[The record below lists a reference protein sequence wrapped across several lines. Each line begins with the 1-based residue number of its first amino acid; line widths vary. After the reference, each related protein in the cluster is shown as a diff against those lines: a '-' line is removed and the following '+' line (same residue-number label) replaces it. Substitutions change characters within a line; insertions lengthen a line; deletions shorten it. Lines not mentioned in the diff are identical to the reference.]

1 MIFQYGEIIK
11 SSAAVIEKIKEMIEQ
26 NVLEQK
32 KQAQVAPVKE
42 EVIHK
47 QQ

>member
-1 MIFQYGEIIK
+1 MSTK
-11 SSAAVIEKIKEMIEQ
+11 VINKIKEMIKQ
-26 NVLEQK
+26 KILEQK